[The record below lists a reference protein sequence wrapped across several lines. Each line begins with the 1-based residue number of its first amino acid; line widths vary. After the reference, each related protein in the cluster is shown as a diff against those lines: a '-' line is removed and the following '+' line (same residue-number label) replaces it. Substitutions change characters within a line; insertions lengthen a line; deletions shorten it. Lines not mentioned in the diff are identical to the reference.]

1 MCMRRFGDRPAL
13 HFETLSKEDIIM
25 DEQNTILT
33 TQSSRKPDGREDLDD
48 LIFAQEGWLASDR

>member
-1 MCMRRFGDRPAL
+1 
-13 HFETLSKEDIIM
+13 M